1 MCYVCILTINTKGDN
16 MADIKDI
23 ISNIEQ
29 IYGSNNSLQLLKDF
43 ERVLDELDVY
53 VFDNWIDGEIVE
65 GPKESRYYVE
75 CTFMWPYDQLP
86 EPAGGKRLVEYGCR
100 VQVAESKIAKVRKI
114 KTPDDIR
121 PGTRKGKIDHKQ
133 IWMIKIS
140 MPKKLMSDINRGYTE
155 LDKNK
160 IEDIVNANSINASID
175 PAEQQAQDMAN
186 AQPAEQPAA

>member
-53 VFDNWIDGEIVE
+53 VFDSWIDGELVE

-86 EPAGGKRLVEYGCR
+86 EPAGGKRLTEYGCR
-100 VQVAESKIAKVRKI
+100 VQVAESKIASVRKI

-121 PGTRKGKIDHKQ
+121 PGTRKGKIDHKD

-160 IEDIVNANSINASID
+160 IEDIVNANIINGSID